1 MDTSSFIG
9 EIRAFPY
16 NFAPEG
22 WLLCDGSRADLRNY
36 QALFAV
42 IGTLYGSSDMQT
54 YFTLPN
60 LQGAVPMGAN
70 SANPQKRTGQKGG
83 AETVTLT
90 NNNMPIHNHTA
101 YADKRDGT
109 QQALMTNTPG
119 PNVFLSNMIATT
131 TSGTTPSVYSYVDV
145 TPQTT
150 NIVPNTA
157 LIGLSAGNSQPHDN
171 MMPYLPMRL
180 CICWNGIYPVKD

>member
-16 NFAPEG
+16 NFTPVG
-22 WLLCDGSRADLRNY
+22 WLLCDGSQANIMSY

-42 IGTLYGSSDMQT
+42 IGNLYGNTDYKT

-70 SANPQKRTGQKGG
+70 PANPQKRIGQKGG
-83 AETVTLT
+83 AETVTLI
-90 NNNMPIHNHTA
+90 NNNMPIHKHTA
-101 YADKRDGT
+101 YADKRDSA
-109 QQALMTNTPG
+109 QQSLMTSVPS
-119 PNVFLSNMIATT
+119 PAVFLSNMIATT
-131 TSGTTPSVYSYVDV
+131 SSSTPGVYSYVDV

-157 LIGLSAGNSQPHDN
+157 LIGISPGNSQPHDN

-180 CICWNGIYPVKD
+180 CICWDGTYPTKD

>member
-16 NFAPEG
+16 NFTPEG
-22 WLLCDGSRADLRNY
+22 WLLCDGSQVNIMSY
-36 QALFAV
+36 QALYAV
-42 IGTLYGSSDMQT
+42 IANLYGNTDYKT

-90 NNNMPIHNHTA
+90 NSNIPSHNHTA
-101 YADKRDGT
+101 YADKRDTT
-109 QQALMTNTPG
+109 QQGLVTNVPS
-119 PNVFLSNMIATT
+119 PAVFLSNMIATT

-180 CICWNGIYPVKD
+180 CICWNGTFPTKD

>member
-22 WLLCDGSRADLRNY
+22 WLLCDGSQVNLMTY

-42 IGTLYGSSDMQT
+42 IGNFYGNTDSRT

-60 LQGAVPMGAN
+60 LQGMVPMGAN
-70 SANPQKRTGQKGG
+70 SANPQKRIGQKGG
-83 AETVTLT
+83 NETVTIT
-90 NNNMPIHNHTA
+90 NSNMPIHNHTA
-101 YADKRDGT
+101 FADKRDTT
-109 QQALMTNTPG
+109 QLTLVTNTPS
-119 PNVFLSNMIATT
+119 PTVFLSNMLGTT
-131 TSGTTPSVYSYVDV
+131 TDGKTPSVYSYVDV

-150 NIVPNTA
+150 NIVPNAA
-157 LIGLSAGNSQPHDN
+157 LIGASAGNGLSHNN
-171 MMPYLPMRL
+171 MMPYLPFRL
-180 CICWNGIYPVKD
+180 CICWNGVFPTQD